1 MDRGHLH
8 VLLLHS
14 KSLSEFTSL
23 VKDIEGTLEDVLD
36 NEADLAEMYLSHWT
50 TPGKYQGGRAG
61 GEGGGADIEEISDI
75 LEAYLMQVR
84 TVTSVWLLSK
94 TQ

>member
-36 NEADLAEMYLSHWT
+36 NEADLAEMYLSRWT
-50 TPGKYQGGRAG
+50 TPGKYQGGS
-61 GEGGGADIEEISDI
+61 GGGGGGGNGSTDIEEISDI
-75 LEAYLMQVR
+75 LEAYLMQV
-84 TVTSVWLLSK
+84 SVQLLL
-94 TQ
+94 